1 MRGLFAMLAFVP
13 CVCIAG
19 DADEGKWW
27 LVATAVSKHV
37 NVNDALVE
45 EEFNE
50 RNPGIGVE
58 YHHSQDVILMAG
70 EYRNSVY
77 RTTWYAVAGYTPIRL
92 GFVSI
97 GAAAGLINGYPAY
110 NDGKPAPAAV
120 GLVRAEG
127 DRIGANLILIPPIKA
142 KFYTPLTIGLQL
154 KYRF

>member
-1 MRGLFAMLAFVP
+1 MKRLFVMLALVP
-13 CVCIAG
+13 CLCTAG
-19 DADEGKWW
+19 DADDGKWW
-27 LVATAVSKHV
+27 VAATVASKHI
-37 NVNDALVE
+37 NTNKNLAQ

-77 RTTWYAVAGYTPIRL
+77 RTTWYAVAGYTPIRI

-97 GAAAGLINGYPAY
+97 GAAAGLITGYPAY
-110 NDGKPAPAAV
+110 NDGKAAPAAV
-120 GLVRAEG
+120 GLVRMEG
-127 DRIGANLILIPPIKA
+127 ERIGANVILIPPIKA
-142 KFYTPLTIGLQL
+142 KFYTPLTLGLQL

>member
-1 MRGLFAMLAFVP
+1 MKRLFVMLALAP
-13 CVCIAG
+13 CFCLAD
-19 DADEGKWW
+19 DASDGKWW
-27 LVATAVSKHV
+27 LVATLASKHV

-58 YHHSQDVILMAG
+58 YHHSRDVILMAG
-70 EYRNSVY
+70 EYKNSVS
-77 RTTWYAVAGYTPIRL
+77 RTSWYAVAGYTPIHI

-97 GAAAGLINGYPAY
+97 GAAGGLISGYPAY
-110 NDGKPAPAAV
+110 NDGNPAPAAV

-127 DRIGANLILIPPIKA
+127 ERIGANLILIPPIKA
-142 KFYTPLTIGLQL
+142 KFYTPLTIGLQA